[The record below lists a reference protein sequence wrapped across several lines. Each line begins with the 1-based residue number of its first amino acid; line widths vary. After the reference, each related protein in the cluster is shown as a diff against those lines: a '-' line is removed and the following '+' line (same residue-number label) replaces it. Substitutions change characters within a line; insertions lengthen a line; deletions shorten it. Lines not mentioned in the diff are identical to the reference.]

1 MPNSKKNSSNNIS
14 SNNIDIS
21 DTNNSNK
28 ANPKE
33 INTKTVNTKTTA
45 NSKTTTRNYH
55 DQININNDLK
65 LREMLKELPR
75 FCMTFFRG
83 IEYTTSSRTRIAYA
97 YDLGVFFNY
106 IKDTNPAY
114 ADICLLYTSP
124 SPRDS

>member
-1 MPNSKKNSSNNIS
+1 MPNSKQNSN
-14 SNNIDIS
+14 NNIDNS
-21 DTNNSNK
+21 YTNNSNK
-28 ANPKE
+28 ANSKE
-33 INTKTVNTKTTA
+33 INTKTVNIKTAT

-114 ADICLLYTSP
+114 ANIK
-124 SPRDS
+124 

>member
-75 FCMTFFRG
+75 FCMTFFKEVLN
-83 IEYTTSSRTRIAYA
+83 IQHHQEH
-97 YDLGVFFNY
+97 V
-106 IKDTNPAY
+106 
-114 ADICLLYTSP
+114 LLMHMI
-124 SPRDS
+124 